1 MILVQRLLQIQSI
14 HGFLPDK
21 ELDELAGQTRT
32 PLYRLQEIASF
43 FPHFRQEWNPPP
55 YVEIKV
61 CRDMSC
67 HLANAT
73 ELLYGQDGLK
83 EAARQNPEVIVLD
96 EPDRLVDMSNE
107 QILEL
112 LEKRIG
118 SLPNGDER
126 RSERSRLQKLSTG
139 AKSTR
144 TELVR
149 ELMRHAVVVEG
160 VSCLGRCDRAPAV
173 CVTRH
178 GHSETEYRQP
188 ESVHASP
195 RPSPTRGEGEIR
207 PVAFHDRLYLGM
219 TTDELRDIVEAI
231 VRGDAPP
238 DDTPDVAANV
248 ATNSWLIDPYALN
261 PKLQPYAVVKNY
273 LKEHPEPIPYNPPE
287 EPRLPRTASEAVKKE
302 AQDKHRQDLKNYV
315 PTFHPY
321 LAKLDAANLLGMG
334 GAGLRAFDKWK
345 DVWSADAKAEKP
357 GAKYIVCNGDESEP
371 GTFKDRELLL
381 QKPHLVVEGVI
392 LAGLMADA
400 TAGYIYIRHEYQEE
414 IEAVNRAIE
423 FAVADG
429 VCGDNI
435 LGLGRSFPV
444 EVFVSPGGYI
454 CGEESALIE
463 AMEDKR
469 GQPRNKPP
477 EMQTNGLFDRP
488 TVVNNVETLSWA
500 PAILHEGGKWYA
512 EKGLPPCKGRRLF
525 SISGDLKRPGVF
537 EVPIGLTLGEL
548 IDLAGGMNGNLKAVA
563 TSGPSGG
570 FLPAQLPLAPGLAH
584 RLKEQIDRFRDPKG
598 NLSVDGLLVEAFAVR
613 NGLLADVPPKTL
625 DIRALPLDLAFF
637 RSLGTIMG
645 QRDLNLMLGAGLV
658 VYNDNRNMLEQARV
672 CTQFYRNESCGKCV
686 PCRIGSQ
693 KLVEVSTELIRRRD
707 PLHPVLDDAD
717 GRGPVPPPLFWRN
730 LLANIDELTRT
741 LNLTSICGL
750 GRVVPN
756 PLFTVL
762 RFFPDDLPAGLL
774 ANPAP

>member
-1 MILVQRLLQIQSI
+1 MILVQRLMQIQAE

-21 ELDELAGQTRT
+21 DLDELSKQTAA
-32 PLYRLQEIASF
+32 PLYRLQELASF
-43 FPHFRQEWNPPP
+43 FPHFRQEWAPPP
-55 YVEIKV
+55 FVEIKV

-67 HLANAT
+67 QLAKSN
-73 ELLYGQDGLK
+73 ELLYGPDGLK
-83 EAARQNPEVIVLD
+83 EAAQKIPGIIVVD
-96 EPDRLVDMSNE
+96 EPGRLVDFSKK
-107 QILEL
+107 QIVEL
-112 LEKRIG
+112 LEERIN
-118 SLPNGDER
+118 SLPDGEGR
-126 RSERSRLQKLSTG
+126 RAERSRLQKL
-139 AKSTR
+139 AADEKSSR
-144 TELVR
+144 TDLVK
-149 ELMRHAVVVEG
+149 ELMKHAVVVEG

-173 CVTRH
+173 CITRH
-178 GHSETEYRQP
+178 R
-188 ESVHASP
+188 HASEDN
-195 RPSPTRGEGEIR
+195 PSSKTL
-207 PVAFHDRLYLGM
+207 AFHDRLYLGLSANDLRAVVD
-219 TTDELRDIVEAI
+219 TIARGDSAPAATPDAGRNIATDE
-231 VRGDAPP
+231 
-238 DDTPDVAANV
+238 
-248 ATNSWLIDPYALN
+248 WLIDIYASN
-261 PKLQPYAVVKNY
+261 PKPQLYAVVKNY

-287 EPRLPRTASEAVKKE
+287 EPRFPRTASEAMKKE
-302 AQDKHRQDLKNYV
+302 ARDKQREDLKNFV

-345 DVWSADAKAEKP
+345 DVWSADAKVENP
-357 GAKYIVCNGDESEP
+357 DAKYIVCNGDESEP

-392 LAGLMADA
+392 LAGLMTGA
-400 TAGYIYIRHEYQEE
+400 TAGFIYIRHEYQEE
-414 IEAVNRAIE
+414 IEAVNRAIKV
-423 FAVADG
+423 AVAEG

-435 LGLGRSFPV
+435 LGLNRSFPV
-444 EVFVSPGGYI
+444 KVFVSPGGYI

-463 AMEDKR
+463 AMEDRR

-488 TVVNNVETLSWA
+488 TVVNNVETLCWA

-512 EKGLPPCKGRRLF
+512 DKGLSPCKGRRLF

-548 IDLAGGMNGNLKAVA
+548 IDLAGGVNGDLKAVA

-570 FLPAQLPLAPGLAH
+570 FLPAQLPLAPGLAN
-584 RLKEQIDRFRDPKG
+584 RVKEQIDRFRDPKG
-598 NLSVDGLLVEAFAVR
+598 NLSGDGKLVEAFAAKH
-613 NGLLADVPPKTL
+613 GLLGDPAPKAL

-658 VYNDNRNMLEQARV
+658 VYNHERNMLEQARV

-693 KLVEVSTELIRRRD
+693 KLVEVSTELVRRRD
-707 PLHPVLDDAD
+707 PRHPVLDDPD
-717 GRGPVPPPLFWRN
+717 GRGPAPPPLFWRN
-730 LLANIDELTRT
+730 LIGNIDELTRT

-756 PLFTVL
+756 PLFTLL
-762 RFFPDDLPAGLL
+762 RFFPDDLPAGVL
-774 ANPAP
+774 AKPAP